1 MQTFVT
7 IIQLVI
13 ALGILNVWL
22 VRYKKQT
29 GWRGGDARN
38 MKEEFQV
45 YSLPVWFMGVVGFL
59 KILFAT
65 LLILG
70 VWLPAVTKPAVIG
83 MAILML
89 GAVVMH
95 IKVKD
100 ALKKSLP
107 ALSVLVLCLI
117 VAVL

>member
-22 VRYKKQT
+22 VRYKKPT

-45 YSLPVWFMGVVGFL
+45 YGLPLWFMGAVGFL
-59 KILFAT
+59 KVLFAL

-70 VWLPAVTKPAVIG
+70 VWFPSVTKPAAIG

-95 IKVKD
+95 MKVKD
-100 ALKKSLP
+100 ALKKSFP